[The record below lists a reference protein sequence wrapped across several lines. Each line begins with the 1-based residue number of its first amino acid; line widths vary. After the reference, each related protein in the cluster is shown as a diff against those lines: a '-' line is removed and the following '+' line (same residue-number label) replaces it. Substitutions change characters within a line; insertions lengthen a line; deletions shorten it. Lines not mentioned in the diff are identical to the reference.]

1 MGSKGKKQYKW
12 TNKEI
17 DYLKSIEKGKTH
29 SEIKILMVDKFK
41 YDFSIGQLKGIIE
54 RSGIRVGTGSSFK
67 KGHTP
72 WNKGTKG
79 VMKANKGSFKKG
91 VMPTQFVHVGSERV
105 NRDGYVE
112 IKTKNPSTWELKHRY
127 IYKKHYGEIPEDCN
141 IIFADTNKTNFN
153 IDNLILVSRAE
164 MLIMNHNKLIYE
176 DKELT
181 KVGANIAKV
190 LAKVSDIKK

>member
-1 MGSKGKKQYKW
+1 MGAKGKKQYKW

-17 DYLKSIEKGKTH
+17 DYLKSIEKGKTYL
-29 SEIKILMVDKFK
+29 EIKTLMSNKFE
-41 YDFSIGQLKGIIE
+41 YDFSIGQLRGIIE
-54 RSGIRVGTGSSFK
+54 RNGIRTGLDSSFK

-91 VMPTQFVHVGSERV
+91 VMPIQFTHVGSERV

-127 IYKKHYGEIPEDCN
+127 IYKKHYGEIPKGYN
-141 IIFADTNKTNFN
+141 VIFADTNKTNFN
-153 IDNLILVSRAE
+153 IDNLILVSKSE
-164 MLIMNHNKLIYE
+164 MSILNGNKLIYE

-181 KVGANIAKV
+181 KVGVNIAKV